1 MIAGCDPGLGHTG
14 FALVALDRELV
25 TAGVSVT
32 VKGPK
37 SARGDVQR
45 RCEEHGRALSPIIRR
60 AAVLVVEWPTGAGFA
75 KRGTACPACGQSRG
89 NSSAASTTMAVA
101 GIAKGIAW
109 GVGIPVWSP
118 APVTWRSVLGYKRGR
133 DDKDGDLDERIHG
146 AMMALYGEQIAKLK
160 IPRRY
165 LPHVLEAIAMARARL
180 EWSAND

>member
-32 VKGPK
+32 EKGPK

-45 RCEEHGRALSPIIRR
+45 RMEEHGRALSPIIRQ
-60 AAVLVVEWPTGAGFA
+60 AAVVVIEWPTGAGFA
-75 KRGTACPACGQSRG
+75 KRGVVCPTCGQSRG
-89 NSSAASTTMAVA
+89 NSSAAATTMGVA
-101 GIAKGIAW
+101 GVAKGIAW
-109 GVGIPVWSP
+109 GMGRPVWSP
-118 APVTWRSVLGYKRGR
+118 GQATWRSVLGYKRGR
-133 DDKDGDLDERIHG
+133 DDQDGDLDERIHG
-146 AMMALYGEQIAKLK
+146 AMLARYGEQIAKLK

-180 EWSAND
+180 EWTAND